1 MSMTDMD
8 EANEEYTWTPATEE
22 EVEAA
27 FGIVCKYLNEKDSD
41 TSGLRHALGIV
52 LTHYES
58 IEVELDLHEHFSTEE
73 PSGCRFCNLE

>member
-27 FGIVCKYLNEKDSD
+27 FGIVCKYLNEKGPD

-52 LTHYES
+52 LTHYQ
-58 IEVELDLHEHFSTEE
+58 EVQDTAFMHFDTEE
-73 PSGCRFCNLE
+73 HSGCRFCNLE